1 MRRRVFRFKW
11 LYTVSIVIHVAIS
24 LLFSLFL
31 IRFSKASF
39 ILEDFIFD
47 LIFLILN
54 IGITISLFEKFRKT
68 VLLINIT
75 FLPLFIWYFSMVCWN
90 LYFGIFSDQSFKKSI
105 LIGLYLIMINRF
117 KYKVIND
124 DIDEIGKIENQQ

>member
-1 MRRRVFRFKW
+1 
-11 LYTVSIVIHVAIS
+11 VIHVAIS

-90 LYFGIFSDQSFKKSI
+90 LYFGIFSDQSLKKSI

-124 DIDEIGKIENQQ
+124 DIDEIGKIENQ